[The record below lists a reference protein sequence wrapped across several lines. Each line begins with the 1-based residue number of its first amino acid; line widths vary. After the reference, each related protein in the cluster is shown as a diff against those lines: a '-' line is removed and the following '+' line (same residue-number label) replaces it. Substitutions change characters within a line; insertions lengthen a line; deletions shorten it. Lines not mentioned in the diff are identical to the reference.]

1 VTSACEATITSMWQM
16 ETEMLEIVGRIG
28 KKLLPTDVFVSIY
41 FKKNRAYLQS
51 SYILAVMGFVNAS
64 ASLQRTVYEAIL
76 RGYFFIVEPIEAH
89 LLYIKTDT
97 DNVYELLAAEQDN
110 KLGHGPIAKKLYK
123 TTKDKQLYSL
133 FCELSHPG
141 IMGVNQDF
149 PNFNIKE
156 IETNLKTS
164 LLLSYGSIQMFA
176 EVFMDRF
183 NVQLKQ
189 LARENMQRAIENA
202 ENQIPLIEP
211 DKSCYQSKLK
221 LKKGNF
227 LQVLI

>member
-1 VTSACEATITSMWQM
+1 
-16 ETEMLEIVGRIG
+16 
-28 KKLLPTDVFVSIY
+28 
-41 FKKNRAYLQS
+41 
-51 SYILAVMGFVNAS
+51 
-64 ASLQRTVYEAIL
+64 
-76 RGYFFIVEPIEAH
+76 
-89 LLYIKTDT
+89 
-97 DNVYELLAAEQDN
+97 
-110 KLGHGPIAKKLYK
+110 
-123 TTKDKQLYSL
+123 
-133 FCELSHPG
+133 
-141 IMGVNQDF
+141 MGVNQDF